1 MCLQY
6 ASLLISV
13 KPYIMS
19 SMPRKKKP
27 FPLDLLFRA
36 LADRTRLRLLNLIA
50 DKEIC
55 VCYFV
60 EILGISQPKISRH
73 LAYLRRAGIVATRRQ
88 GRWMHYRL
96 VAPRDAVASAILK
109 EMLAHLRQLPHMQ
122 GDLAKLET
130 SCCNPDSSE
139 LPRQAPQPLILPVA
153 SQSATQASLK

>member
-1 MCLQY
+1 
-6 ASLLISV
+6 
-13 KPYIMS
+13 
-19 SMPRKKKP
+19 MPRKGKP

-60 EILGISQPKISRH
+60 QILGMSQPKISRH
-73 LAYLRRAGIVATRRQ
+73 LAYLRRAGIVAARRQ

-96 VAPRDAVASAILK
+96 VAPRDAVASAILN
-109 EMLAHLRQLPHMQ
+109 ETLAHLRQMPHMQ
-122 GDLAKLET
+122 GDSAKLET

-153 SQSATQASLK
+153 TQPTAHGPLK

>member
-1 MCLQY
+1 
-6 ASLLISV
+6 
-13 KPYIMS
+13 
-19 SMPRKKKP
+19 MPRIKKT
-27 FPLDLLFRA
+27 FPIDLLFRA

-60 EILGISQPKISRH
+60 EILGMSQPKISRH

-96 VAPRDAVASAILK
+96 LAPRDAVASAILK
-109 EMLAHLRQLPHMQ
+109 ETLAHLRKIPEMQ

-130 SCCNPDSSE
+130 SCCNPDSFEAS
-139 LPRQAPQPLILPVA
+139 RQVPQPLILPNA
-153 SQSATQASLK
+153 AR

>member
-1 MCLQY
+1 MYTDY
-6 ASLLISV
+6 ASLCIFV
-13 KPYIMS
+13 KPYMIC
-19 SMPRKKKP
+19 SMPRKEKP
-27 FPLDLLFRA
+27 YPLDHLFRA

-60 EILGISQPKISRH
+60 QILRTSQPKISRH
-73 LAYLRRAGIVATRRQ
+73 LAYLRRAGIVAARRQ

-96 VAPRDAVASAILK
+96 AAPGNAVAAAILL
-109 EMLAHLRQLPHMQ
+109 ETLAQLRQVPEMR

-130 SCCNPDSSE
+130 SCCTPDSSD

-153 SQSATQASLK
+153 AQ